1 MVGQRASNK
10 SVVIRVRTDPEPHE
24 ITFGFSGQR
33 TMV

>member
-24 ITFGFSGQR
+24 IAFSFSGQR
-33 TMV
+33 TVL